1 MTDYLTRQQEQ
12 RYFGGCCEHTAQV
25 FSFCAAFLGILYA
38 MERVKYFDG
47 HSYFIIV
54 IREMRSP
61 NLPFFFLG
69 DISLEFARHAMCKDI
84 WCCLLPF
91 LRSTPFYPPI
101 RSMPDT
107 AAPPPDIYP
116 RGMNPR
122 LRYIKPYWWPYKTF
136 VKQRYAPALSTPTSL
151 LTLIYKD
158 GSDASSSKSSPQ
170 SSEIAPWSTM

>member
-1 MTDYLTRQQEQ
+1 MTDYLTRQEEQ
-12 RYFGGCCEHTAQV
+12 RYFGGCCEHTVQV

-38 MERVKYFDG
+38 MKRVEYFDG

-61 NLPFFFLG
+61 NLLFFFLG
-69 DISLEFARHAMCKDI
+69 DTCVKIFGAVFCPFPAQPHSIPPFA
-84 WCCLLPF
+84 
-91 LRSTPFYPPI
+91 
-101 RSMPDT
+101 SMPDI
-107 AAPPPDIYP
+107 AAPPPDMYP

-122 LRYIKPYWWPYKTF
+122 LRYIKSYWWPYKTF
-136 VKQRYAPALSTPTSL
+136 VKQRYALALSTPTAP

-158 GSDASSSKSSPQ
+158 GSDASSSKLSPQ